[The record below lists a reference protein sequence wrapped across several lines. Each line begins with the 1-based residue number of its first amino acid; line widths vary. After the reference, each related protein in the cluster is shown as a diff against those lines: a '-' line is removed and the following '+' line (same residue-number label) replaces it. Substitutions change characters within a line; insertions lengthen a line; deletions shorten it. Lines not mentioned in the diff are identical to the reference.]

1 MSIGGFDD
9 LLSQTGALDPE
20 EATASMSIET
30 GSARRAERQRQRAED
45 EKLQREE
52 AQGEPEDVVAERE
65 AIAQERHER
74 EAGDQGGSSGGGGSA
89 TPAQTSSVT
98 GPEPRPQRD
107 DIDGND
113 GNDEPDEPD
122 EPVVPEDE
130 EDEPEPEPVVEPEPA
145 NDDDDEED
153 SEVEAISQSEPE
165 GNRAGAAPAQ
175 WKDGTKFSYGVG
187 PVDTDGKSTEMKL
200 SRFPKQLVANLR
212 TMIGG
217 HLGDAFAKEAAGN
230 QLVTAF
236 LAARLGIPFEAD
248 ANTTRMITAFRELEP
263 QLAELEQTTS
273 RTEDEVAALAKAN
286 RLLTKRLGAV
296 EELIAST
303 ELAISFFIAD
313 RIAAISTHDMTL
325 EKAQINHPK
334 ALAMRETIRAQAKE
348 EMTRQKRRDGVS
360 Y

>member
-1 MSIGGFDD
+1 MSTGGFDD

-113 GNDEPDEPD
+113 EPDEDGED

>member
-145 NDDDDEED
+145 NDDDDEEG